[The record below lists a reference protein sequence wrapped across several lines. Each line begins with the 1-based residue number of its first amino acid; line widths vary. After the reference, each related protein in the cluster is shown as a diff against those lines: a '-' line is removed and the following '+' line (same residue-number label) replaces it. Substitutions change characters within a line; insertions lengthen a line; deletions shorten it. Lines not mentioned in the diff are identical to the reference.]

1 MTEHENRLREAFET
15 HENQTP
21 DPALVYARVEVLA
34 RKHKWRRRSATAAGG
49 AVLSA
54 GLIAGVANLPAILP
68 GDPAATVPVAV
79 LPAAA
84 PASPSVAAPTPST
97 DAELQKR
104 WDAYFRAGYNYTTAV
119 ELAKLWKMNPDEI
132 GLVKAEAGRRLLAGE
147 TLPLRPLP
155 EVEVEQ
161 DDNPDLTA
169 EQEKQLDAFFNAGY
183 TWDDAVELAKL
194 WKLDDP
200 SGAKFEA
207 GKRLLDGKKLP
218 VRPDP
223 KNVAEA
229 KKAQKANAFW
239 EAGYDYEDAEKLA
252 KLWKLDDTY
261 QAKVMAGAKL
271 LAGETLPIQP

>member
-1 MTEHENRLREAFET
+1 MTEHRDRLREAFET

-21 DPALVYARVEVLA
+21 DPAMVFARVEELA
-34 RKHKWRRRSATAAGG
+34 RKHKWRRRGVQAAGG

-68 GDPAATVPVAV
+68 SGPAATVPVAV

-84 PASPSVAAPTPST
+84 APSATPTTPPT
-97 DAELQKR
+97 DKELRER
-104 WDAYFRAGYNYTTAV
+104 WDAYFGAGYNYTSAL
-119 ELAKLWKMNPDEI
+119 ELARLWNMNPDET

-147 TLPLRPLP
+147 TLPIRPLP
-155 EVEVEQ
+155 EAPVSEEPA
-161 DDNPDLTA
+161 DPA
-169 EQEKQLDAFFNAGY
+169 ASKQLDAFFNAGY
-183 TWDDAVELAKL
+183 TWDEAVELAKL

-200 SGAKFEA
+200 SDAKYEA

-218 VRPDP
+218 VKPDP

-229 KKAQKANAFW
+229 KKMEKANAFW
-239 EAGYDYEDAEKLA
+239 DAGYDYEDAEKLA

-261 QAKVMAGAKL
+261 DAKIMAGAKI

>member
-1 MTEHENRLREAFET
+1 MTEHGDRLREAFET

-21 DPALVYARVEVLA
+21 DPALVYARVEALA
-34 RKHKWRRRSATAAGG
+34 RKHKWRRRGVQAAGG

-68 GDPAATVPVAV
+68 GGPAATVPVAI

-84 PASPSVAAPTPST
+84 PSASATPPTE
-97 DAELQKR
+97 AELQER
-104 WDAYFRAGYNYTTAV
+104 WDAYFGAGYNYTTAV
-119 ELAKLWKMNPDEI
+119 ELAKLWQMEENI

-155 EVEVEQ
+155 EAEVSEEPI
-161 DDNPDLTA
+161 DPETN
-169 EQEKQLDAFFNAGY
+169 KRFDAFFNAGY
-183 TWDDAVELAKL
+183 TWDEAVKLAKL

-200 SGAKFEA
+200 ADAKIEA
-207 GKRLLDGKKLP
+207 GKRLLEGKKLP
-218 VRPDP
+218 VKPEP
-223 KNVAEA
+223 ANVAEA

-239 EAGYDYEDAEKLA
+239 EAGYDYKDAEQLA
-252 KLWKLDDTY
+252 KLWKLDDTFE
-261 QAKVMAGAKL
+261 AKVMAGAKL